1 MSESVSST
9 YPEPPSKKRNDIAIE
24 LISGSV
30 GGAAQ
35 VLSGQPL
42 DTLKTRAQTAPRG
55 QFKNTLDILQQ
66 TVRNE
71 GFFALYK
78 VLVSPGDTTGLS
90 QSTRALVPWFPRT
103 PMSPLLGIAA
113 VNSLLFTAYGAS
125 RRIVSPFP
133 DLTVPQVALA
143 GSMAGAAN
151 AVLASPT
158 DSSSDPLQIDSTS
171 VQLLFRPT
179 PPQSSSSSDR
189 LRCSPASLHTVEA
202 RWTASERI
210 GAGWNGLERVLFPVS
225 AVLAVQNPNQRFGS
239 PLDPTII
246 IRTSRDLLWLPVL
259 IRQVE
264 MFKIRM
270 QGQYGGAGDKRLRQ
284 VVGDM
289 WREYGVR
296 NGIMRGYWIT
306 VIREIPAYAGFYT
319 GYELTKRY
327 FSKHFTPDPVP
338 IWALLCSG
346 AVGGVSYWLACYP
359 LDVVKSRIQLAK
371 EPPTRGVGSAADT
384 SRGSWQRLSTREES
398 ALCSEASD
406 QVSSELSQRPR
417 RRLQRS
423 K

>member
-1 MSESVSST
+1 
-9 YPEPPSKKRNDIAIE
+9 
-24 LISGSV
+24 
-30 GGAAQ
+30 
-35 VLSGQPL
+35 
-42 DTLKTRAQTAPRG
+42 
-55 QFKNTLDILQQ
+55 
-66 TVRNE
+66 
-71 GFFALYK
+71 
-78 VLVSPGDTTGLS
+78 
-90 QSTRALVPWFPRT
+90 
-103 PMSPLLGIAA
+103 MSP
-113 VNSLLFTAYGAS
+113 LLFTAYGAS

-151 AVLASPT
+151 AVLASPVGAECSRSDSFPDRFLCRPTPFQT

-296 NGIMRGYWIT
+296 NGVMRGYW
-306 VIREIPAYAGFYT
+306 VSDDLSAR
-319 GYELTKRY
+319 
-327 FSKHFTPDPVP
+327 PVVN
-338 IWALLCSG
+338 A
-346 AVGGVSYWLACYP
+346 
-359 LDVVKSRIQLAK
+359 
-371 EPPTRGVGSAADT
+371 
-384 SRGSWQRLSTREES
+384 
-398 ALCSEASD
+398 
-406 QVSSELSQRPR
+406 
-417 RRLQRS
+417 
-423 K
+423 

>member
-1 MSESVSST
+1 MSESASISST
-9 YPEPPSKKRNDIAIE
+9 YPEPPSRKRNDIAIE

-35 VLSGQPL
+35 VLSGQ
-42 DTLKTRAQTAPRG
+42 RAQTAPRG

-78 VLVSPGDTTGLS
+78 GM
-90 QSTRALVPWFPRT
+90 
-103 PMSPLLGIAA
+103 MSPLLGVAA

-133 DLTVPQVALA
+133 DLTVPQIALA

-151 AVLASPT
+151 AVLASP
-158 DSSSDPLQIDSTS
+158 
-171 VQLLFRPT
+171 
-179 PPQSSSSSDR
+179 
-189 LRCSPASLHTVEA
+189 
-202 RWTASERI
+202 
-210 GAGWNGLERVLFPVS
+210 
-225 AVLAVQNPNQRFGS
+225 
-239 PLDPTII
+239 
-246 IRTSRDLLWLPVL
+246 
-259 IRQVE
+259 VE

-270 QGQYGGAGDKRLRQ
+270 QGQYGGVGDKRLRQ

-327 FSKHFTPDPVP
+327 FSRHFTPDPVP

-371 EPPTRGVGSAADT
+371 EPPTRGGWLRGGYVARELATIVHEGGVRALFRGIGPSLLRAIPAAAST
-384 SRGSWQRLSTREES
+384 FAAFEVTREYIINHN
-398 ALCSEASD
+398 L
-406 QVSSELSQRPR
+406 L
-417 RRLQRS
+417 
-423 K
+423 